1 MQIKKKLGLILFF
14 SFCFCSIKIN
24 AQNNG
29 MPPPPLEPTKEQKV
43 LIDQL
48 MDVSGFKK
56 YYIKYC
62 NDVIDD
68 EASNKKWNTSKI
80 KIKKNM
86 VNFSDFESSVD
97 NAYAL
102 LPVEDLK
109 AIITL
114 IKKHNKDYSEYF
126 WGSYILIDNLR
137 VFAKNYLE
145 D

>member
-1 MQIKKKLGLILFF
+1 
-14 SFCFCSIKIN
+14 
-24 AQNNG
+24 

>member
-1 MQIKKKLGLILFF
+1 MQIKKIGPNTIFFILLLLN
-14 SFCFCSIKIN
+14 KIN

-68 EASNKKWNTSKI
+68 EASNKNGI
-80 KIKKNM
+80 
-86 VNFSDFESSVD
+86 
-97 NAYAL
+97 L
-102 LPVEDLK
+102 LK
-109 AIITL
+109 
-114 IKKHNKDYSEYF
+114 
-126 WGSYILIDNLR
+126 
-137 VFAKNYLE
+137 
-145 D
+145 